1 MILLFIFILLPSLFM
16 AQFDYTT
23 IGYPEE
29 YSLWMNDATAVFNE
43 IFTRRNYNRFLAPLY
58 GRMPVDFN
66 SSNVARL
73 HVDMILRYL
82 KVFGL
87 DAENQIISFFCEF
100 EMSWVDPRL
109 SWSPEHFND
118 TKFIFV
124 TADLIWTPDNQIGNT
139 KSLDTLHPDSMK
151 TIVLSSNGTIHMSMV
166 YFAEVACVVEISR
179 FPFDNQTCAIPV
191 AAMALDLNGQYSSMS
206 GKIQNVNVFN
216 LLGNGEWDVSGV
228 AMIPYQFLTDTVHTL
243 LLPTIFLKRVPNYYV
258 YVIALPGFILTM
270 LGIFGMFWTPHIRKE
285 QLTKLSIGLTT
296 LVAITEMR
304 VFESLSCILCKQP
317 YARVANQ
324 RRSPRQLG
332 CGLAMCDECFE
343 QEEMLEQEE
352 RNHQCGNIYCFYSQ
366 DLAYFLI
373 DVLSQESAL
382 MFTPMGYLLVKPF
395 KIPEC
400 PICHDEYSNEIEAK
414 KSFALQCGHII
425 CTKCCLKTQTYDM
438 YTAVNKRKDR
448 FHDFLNELPEMTR
461 QMETM
466 MNVARNVKDEC
477 SCNECH
483 KKNIVDEMFYCGKCV
498 FEICA
503 VCAYKRHHPHGA
515 IPLLEKEA
523 NKMLMEVQQESRNVI
538 KTYKDLVP
546 ELHKGLLA
554 GIDIFEMKLLSKEE
568 TLKDV
573 STFADFG
580 EKHESFTKIK
590 SKFESSAENY
600 LRHLCKFDAEVKQ
613 LIQTLN
619 ESPDVSESRIQ
630 F

>member
-16 AQFDYTT
+16 AQFELIQRSVIQKSTRCGWY
-23 IGYPEE
+23 
-29 YSLWMNDATAVFNE
+29 DAAAVFNE

-82 KVFGL
+82 KYFGVC
-87 DAENQIISFFCEF
+87 FFCEF

-243 LLPTIFLKRVPNYYV
+243 
-258 YVIALPGFILTM
+258 
-270 LGIFGMFWTPHIRKE
+270 
-285 QLTKLSIGLTT
+285 
-296 LVAITEMR
+296 EMR